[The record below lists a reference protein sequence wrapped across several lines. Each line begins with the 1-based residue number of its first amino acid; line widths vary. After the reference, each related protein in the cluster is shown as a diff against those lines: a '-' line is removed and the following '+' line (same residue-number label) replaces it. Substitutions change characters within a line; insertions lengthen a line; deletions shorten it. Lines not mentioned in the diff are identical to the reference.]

1 LSARATAVQPVVKDA
16 RGKLIKS
23 LAIAAAGSGA
33 YSVYAND
40 LAGST
45 QAQVAG
51 AESSSSETAR
61 AGSACCLASDSSPP
75 FPLPSRIG
83 DTGLLPVRGCALP
96 LDVPSSAAAPRSGSQ
111 EPRTARSMA

>member
-1 LSARATAVQPVVKDA
+1 MSSSSDGAHSLACRVGDALSARATAVQPVVKDA

-51 AESSSSETAR
+51 AESSSSGTA
-61 AGSACCLASDSSPP
+61 
-75 FPLPSRIG
+75 
-83 DTGLLPVRGCALP
+83 
-96 LDVPSSAAAPRSGSQ
+96 
-111 EPRTARSMA
+111 